1 MDSRRSILLR
11 LRAPML
17 LALCLLPGPSVRAVQ
32 RDTRKDIQSRYE
44 GLSFRLRVDLR
55 AARGATDPNVVSMD
69 GVGYPSERS
78 PILFNALETVYLE
91 RITSEGGTRLGL
103 TVYRSREEAD
113 RLRASAIPSQ
123 SMFNPNYGRT
133 IATYAQQ
140 GSTSVILEL
149 KAGKKDAAGQLAEI
163 ETLLDRVFY
172 LKSEPT
178 RGELE
183 MFVRRH
189 TGWSIS
195 RLRAA
200 TGLPED
206 EIRVLMKDAA
216 EPGGADR

>member
-1 MDSRRSILLR
+1 MSLRCSSLLR
-11 LRAPML
+11 LPASLLVAICLSPAP
-17 LALCLLPGPSVRAVQ
+17 ALRAVQ
-32 RDTRKDIQSRYE
+32 RDTYKDIRSRYE

-55 AARGATDPNVVSMD
+55 AAGRATDPNVVSLD

-78 PILFNALETVYLE
+78 PILFSALDTVYVQ

-103 TVYRSREEAD
+103 TVYRSQEEAD
-113 RLRASAIPSQ
+113 RLRASAIPAP
-123 SMFNPNYGRT
+123 SMANPNYGRT
-133 IATYAQQ
+133 LATFAQQ

-149 KAGKKDAAGQLAEI
+149 KAGKKDAPGQLAEI

-178 RGELE
+178 REELE
-183 MFVRRH
+183 TFVRRH
-189 TGWSIS
+189 TGWPIS

-200 TGLPED
+200 TGLPEED
-206 EIRVLMKDAA
+206 IRALLKDAA

>member
-1 MDSRRSILLR
+1 MSLRCSSLLR
-11 LRAPML
+11 LPASL
-17 LALCLLPGPSVRAVQ
+17 LVAICLSPTPALRAVQ
-32 RDTRKDIQSRYE
+32 RDTYKDIRSRYE

-55 AARGATDPNVVSMD
+55 AAGRATDPNVVSLD

-78 PILFNALETVYLE
+78 PILFSALDTVYVQ

-103 TVYRSREEAD
+103 TVYRSQEEAD
-113 RLRASAIPSQ
+113 RLRASAIPAP
-123 SMFNPNYGRT
+123 SMANPNYGRT
-133 IATYAQQ
+133 LATFAQQ

-149 KAGKKDAAGQLAEI
+149 KAGKKDAPGQLAEI

-178 RGELE
+178 REELE
-183 MFVRRH
+183 TFVRRH
-189 TGWSIS
+189 TGWPIS

-200 TGLPED
+200 TGLPEED
-206 EIRVLMKDAA
+206 IRALLKDAA